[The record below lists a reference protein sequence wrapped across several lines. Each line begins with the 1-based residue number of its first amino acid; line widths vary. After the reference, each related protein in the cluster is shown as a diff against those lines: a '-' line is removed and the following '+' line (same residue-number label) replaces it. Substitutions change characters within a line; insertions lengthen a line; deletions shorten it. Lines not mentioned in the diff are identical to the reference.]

1 MATIATNIA
10 QRGGSR
16 FYYAR
21 IAVPIDLHGL
31 YNGRRELWRSLGT
44 RCPKEARV
52 KVLAILSEWHAEFAE
67 KRRLREPTEADLEA
81 ATWEHYR
88 TEIELHDAQRRMLPT
103 EGQIAAAEL
112 AAEIAEGKV
121 PWSDDP
127 VVQMASTAVL
137 QAMKGRAEFEQ
148 RGRAALKIGLRKHLS
163 RGETALMEWAADDL
177 IERKGLLIEKDS
189 PAYRALCERLARA
202 HVEALERA
210 EERDRGDFT
219 GTPRDAIVRPPLH
232 VSQAVAA
239 PGESIVEL
247 FDRFQREKAGAVT
260 ADTWQG
266 NRKVVQLFAEFVG
279 ETAHVSAVNRK
290 SLRDFKA
297 ELFKWPI
304 KAADTKAFAGMSFRK
319 VIEANARIGKPT
331 ITPKTINKYLSA
343 LGKFCAWLKSN
354 SFIDENPMIDMFLD
368 IERDEKKR
376 LPFTSEQLTTLFT
389 SPLFVG
395 CKGDGAEHKPGNV
408 KVRDWRYWL
417 PLVALYSGARLGE
430 LAQLLVGDVRQ
441 VHGVWVLHVT
451 REGGG
456 KSVKTAGS
464 ERIVPLHSEL
474 IKLGFIAYH
483 YMIKASGAERLF
495 PGIRPDAR
503 GFFSG
508 EPSGFFADYLKA
520 IGVKVDKA
528 IAFHSFRHTVADAFR
543 RAGFYNEMFAPV
555 LGHTKASTT
564 GRYGIVDEVPLADRL
579 RMIESVAFPGL
590 DMSALYA

>member
-1 MATIATNIA
+1 MAIASNVA
-10 QRGGSR
+10 RRSGSAN
-16 FYYAR
+16 YYAR
-21 IAVPIDLHGL
+21 LGVPIDLQKL
-31 YNGRRELWRSLGT
+31 YGGKRELWRSLATKDG
-44 RCPKEARV
+44 KEARV
-52 KVLAILSEWHAEFAE
+52 RVLAILSEWHAEFAE

-81 ATWEHYR
+81 ATWQHYGAEVAQADAERRLLPRSDLADKFRDGHR
-88 TEIELHDAQRRMLPT
+88 T
-103 EGQIAAAEL
+103 
-112 AAEIAEGKV
+112 
-121 PWSDDP
+121 
-127 VVQMASTAVL
+127 
-137 QAMKGRAEFEQ
+137 
-148 RGRAALKIGLRKHLS
+148 ALRQNLGT
-163 RGETALMEWAADDL
+163 GETALISWAAADV
-177 IERKGLLIEKDS
+177 IAREGLLIEKGS
-189 PAYRALCERLARA
+189 PAYAELCERLARA
-202 HVEALERA
+202 QLEALERT
-210 EERDRGDFT
+210 EERNKGDFT

-232 VSQAVAA
+232 VSHAVAA

-260 ADTWQG
+260 PDTWQG

-279 ETAHVSAVNRK
+279 EAAHVSAINHK

-304 KAADTKAFAGMSFRK
+304 KAADTKAFAGMAFRK
-319 VIEANARIGKPT
+319 VIEANAKIGKPT

-354 SFIDENPMIDMFLD
+354 SFIGENPMIDMFLD
-368 IERDEKKR
+368 IDRDEEIR

-395 CKGDGAEHKPGNV
+395 CRGDRAEHKPGNV
-408 KVRDWRYWL
+408 NVRDWRYWL

-451 REGGG
+451 RQGGG
-456 KSVKTAGS
+456 KSVKTKSS
-464 ERIVPLHSEL
+464 ERVVPLHSEL
-474 IKLGFIAYH
+474 LRLGFITYH
-483 YMIKASGAERLF
+483 AKIKASGAERVF

-508 EPSGFFADYLKA
+508 EPSGFFADYLKG

-555 LGHTKASTT
+555 LGHGKATTT
-564 GRYGIVDEVPLADRL
+564 GRYGIVAEVPLADRVK
-579 RMIESVAFPGL
+579 MI
-590 DMSALYA
+590 